1 MRKSVVVAAFAAA
14 LVALAAC
21 TSTQTTAGDSA
32 SPGDVDG
39 SQAPASGG
47 SAVFQFVTAP
57 LDLDPATSQD
67 NNVSMP
73 MWNAWFEYLV
83 TLREGELSP
92 GLAASWTV
100 SDDKLVYT
108 FTLDPRAQFSNGSDL
123 TAQDVVFSL
132 NRDLAPDI
140 SLLHFLTDRI
150 ESISAPDPDTV
161 QIALNSPWPH
171 LLADMASPT
180 AAIYSEAAL
189 KAAPSE
195 KAFFNE
201 APIGTGPFT
210 LASATANT
218 SYTIARND
226 NYWDDS
232 RAAKLD
238 SIEWQVVPD
247 DTARVTAVVGG
258 RADIAQS
265 PPANQLEGLK
275 SNADVQVLAFPSARV
290 EMWVLNTKKPPFDNL
305 KVRQAFSLAIDRSAI
320 ISTGLFG
327 YADVAQSFLVGPPE
341 LTFQNPAL
349 ALYPTDMERAKQ
361 LIAESGVP
369 TPINVTL
376 LASTG
381 AAQDA
386 ELTITTANLTE
397 AGFSV
402 SGSKKD
408 AASVDNDIIGQ
419 TFQANTT
426 FWGNQSADPS
436 IQPLFTVDPAFC
448 CDAYFTGYDDPA
460 LVAVA
465 KEAINTADPSQ
476 AQPLWDKL
484 QTDVAEA
491 AFIVPLYYPQLTY
504 LAGASIDGFKANS
517 FGFYD
522 WAAIGKKSS

>member
-1 MRKSVVVAAFAAA
+1 MRKSIALSAFAAA
-14 LVALAAC
+14 LIALAAC
-21 TSTQTTAGDSA
+21 TSTQTTSGGSA
-32 SPGDVDG
+32 SPDVVDG

-57 LDLDPATSQD
+57 LDLDPSTSQD

-83 TLREGELSP
+83 ALREGEFTP
-92 GLAASWTV
+92 GLADSWTV
-100 SDDKLVYT
+100 SEDELVYT
-108 FTLDPRAQFSNGSDL
+108 FTLNPEAQFSDGSDL

-132 NRDLAPDI
+132 NRDFAPDI
-140 SLLHFLTDRI
+140 SLLHFLTDRV
-150 ESISAPDPDTV
+150 ESITALDPDTV
-161 QIALNSPWPH
+161 EITLGSPWPH
-171 LLADMASPT
+171 LLADLASPT
-180 AAIYSEAAL
+180 AAIYSEVAL

-195 KAFFNE
+195 KTFFNE
-201 APIGTGPFT
+201 SPMGTGPFT
-210 LASATANT
+210 LDSATANT

-232 RAAKLD
+232 RSARLD
-238 SIEWQVVPD
+238 SIEWQIVPD

-265 PPANQLEGLK
+265 PPTNQLEGLK
-275 SNADVQVLAFPSARV
+275 SNSDVQVLAFPSARI

-349 ALYPTDMERAKQ
+349 ALYPTNIEKAKQ

-369 TPINVTL
+369 TPIDVTL

-386 ELTITTANLTE
+386 ELTITSANLTE
-397 AGFSV
+397 AGFNV

-419 TFQANTT
+419 SFMANTT

-436 IQPLFTVDPAFC
+436 IQPLFTVDPNFC

-460 LVAVA
+460 LVALA
-465 KEAINTADPSQ
+465 NEAINTADRAQ
-476 AQPLWDKL
+476 ARPLWDKL
-484 QTDVAEA
+484 QTDVATA
-491 AFIVPLYYPQLTY
+491 AFVVPLYYPQLTY
-504 LAGASIDGFKANS
+504 LARASIEGFKANS

-522 WAAIGKKSS
+522 WAAISKSP